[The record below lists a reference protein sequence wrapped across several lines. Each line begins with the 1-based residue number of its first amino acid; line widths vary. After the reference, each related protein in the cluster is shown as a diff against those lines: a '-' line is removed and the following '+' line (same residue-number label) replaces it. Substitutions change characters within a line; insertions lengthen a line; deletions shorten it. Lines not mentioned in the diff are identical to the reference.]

1 MPAVRPP
8 ELARTSVTAAA
19 VIASIAVLGLGPA
32 PGAARAASAPALIP
46 RPAALHLEHGRP
58 FRLTPRTRI
67 AVGAEGRPAAA
78 RVAAG
83 LAALLRRSTGF
94 ALPLVPA
101 GPDAGDGVVS
111 LALADVGLG
120 AEGYRLRVTGRAV
133 RLRAATAAGLVHGV
147 QTLRQLLPARV
158 ERRTRQAGP
167 WPIPRLRVAD
177 RPRFAYRGAMIDVAR
192 HFFGVRDVERY
203 LDVLALYKLNTL
215 HLHLSDDQGWRIAIG
230 RWPRL
235 ARHGGRTEVGGTP
248 GGAYSAADLRRIVRY
263 ARERAITVVP
273 EVDGPGH
280 VTAAL
285 ASYPELA
292 CDGRPRP
299 LYTGVAVGFSSL
311 CATKAVTYRFL
322 DDVVAELTRLVPGAI
337 FHLGGDEAHSTA
349 AGDYAR
355 YVGRAA
361 GIVRR
366 HGRQVMGWQEIA
378 TAAVPRG
385 SVVEYWS
392 PASGSAPGTELART
406 AVRRGLRLVMAP
418 ASRAYLDQQYAPGD
432 RLGLSWAGHVEAREA
447 YSWDPASFVDGVRER
462 DVLGVEAPLWTET
475 LPDRRSLELMALP
488 RLPGIAELGW
498 SARRGRSWARY
509 RPRLAGQSPRWRA
522 LRLAFH
528 RSPGV
533 PWR

>member
-1 MPAVRPP
+1 M
-8 ELARTSVTAAA
+8 
-19 VIASIAVLGLGPA
+19 
-32 PGAARAASAPALIP
+32 
-46 RPAALHLEHGRP
+46 
-58 FRLTPRTRI
+58 
-67 AVGAEGRPAAA
+67 
-78 RVAAG
+78 
-83 LAALLRRSTGF
+83 
-94 ALPLVPA
+94 
-101 GPDAGDGVVS
+101 
-111 LALADVGLG
+111 GLG

-167 WPIPRLRVAD
+167 WPVPRLRVAD
-177 RPRFAYRGAMIDVAR
+177 RPRFAYRGAMLDVAR

-230 RWPRL
+230 ALAAAGPPRRAHRGRGH
-235 ARHGGRTEVGGTP
+235 ARRRLLGRRPAER
-248 GGAYSAADLRRIVRY
+248 SSRY

-285 ASYPELA
+285 ASYPSWPA
-292 CDGRPRP
+292 TARPRP

-322 DDVVAELTRLVPGAI
+322 RRRRRRARRDWSPGRSSTSAATRR
-337 FHLGGDEAHSTA
+337 TA
-349 AGDYAR
+349 R
-355 YVGRAA
+355 GRATTRATSGGRRASCAATA
-361 GIVRR
+361 GRSWAGRR
-366 HGRQVMGWQEIA
+366 SPP
-378 TAAVPRG
+378 AAVPRG

-418 ASRAYLDQQYAPGD
+418 ASRAYLDMQYAPGD

-447 YSWDPASFVDGVRER
+447 YAWDPVSFVDGVRER

-475 LPDRRSLELMALP
+475 LPDRRALELMALP

-522 LRLAFH
+522 LRAGLPPLARGPLALRQGDARV
-528 RSPGV
+528 RSRRAPARPRRHVGRGRGDPGARREGARARLAAG
-533 PWR
+533 PGLARGRRGPPSPTSPAR